1 MQIEIIKNLGWQ
13 NVYLKLI
20 NHNRKSKLQKL
31 PFENKKAIVDIDLDK
46 YQYIAFTDKRM
57 HQTEIIILS
66 ENLSQIELK
75 YNRKIKKYVANLYVK
90 DISNYGLVETFILTD
105 DKNLSYKE
113 HHFKTINILKPNNYD
128 ENKKY
133 GMLIMFDSQNIFD
146 KKKVGNYTKLNDPYG
161 GWQVEASLSQIKKLY
176 PHEEYIVVGI
186 ECADRYRE
194 YELSPGNS
202 FGNLN
207 GNIDL
212 NDDFISIGYLDMLDD
227 FINETLIPFIK
238 KNYSIDETRLGISGS
253 SAGGT
258 ACHYVGLKNFQ
269 KYRFILCFT
278 PASGLF
284 EDMAW
289 NNFYEKLDLKN
300 NINNLPFFYYYQG
313 KKGWLEKL
321 LYQGN
326 INLVESLISNG
337 YPNEKLCIYIEP
349 KAEHN
354 EISWRYGFNY
364 GLLQAIKYFNK

>member
-31 PFENKKAIVDIDLDK
+31 SFENKKAIVDIDLDK

-113 HHFKTINILKPNNYD
+113 NHFKTINILKPNNYD

-176 PHEEYIVVGI
+176 PHEVIV
-186 ECADRYRE
+186 
-194 YELSPGNS
+194 
-202 FGNLN
+202 
-207 GNIDL
+207 
-212 NDDFISIGYLDMLDD
+212 
-227 FINETLIPFIK
+227 
-238 KNYSIDETRLGISGS
+238 
-253 SAGGT
+253 
-258 ACHYVGLKNFQ
+258 
-269 KYRFILCFT
+269 
-278 PASGLF
+278 
-284 EDMAW
+284 
-289 NNFYEKLDLKN
+289 
-300 NINNLPFFYYYQG
+300 
-313 KKGWLEKL
+313 
-321 LYQGN
+321 
-326 INLVESLISNG
+326 
-337 YPNEKLCIYIEP
+337 
-349 KAEHN
+349 
-354 EISWRYGFNY
+354 
-364 GLLQAIKYFNK
+364 